1 MIASSQVTW
10 IRVEKPVFD
19 LAGILV
25 SSLGI
30 TGICVAV
37 ALLLGAAWGA
47 WLVRRNTRRPVPG
60 PDAGLTLRV
69 IRP

>member
-10 IRVEKPVFD
+10 VRVEKPVFD

-30 TGICVAV
+30 TGICIAVAV
-37 ALLLGAAWGA
+37 SLGAAWGA
-47 WLVRRNTRRPVPG
+47 WLVRRSARRPVPG
-60 PDAGLTLRV
+60 PDADLTLRV
-69 IRP
+69 IHP